1 MLSARRPR
9 RPPQEPV
16 ALHDRAMDNLRFIR
30 ETMERSASFT
40 AVSGGAGVGM
50 GVVAL
55 AASWIAWIQ
64 PTPERWIAV
73 WLGAAALS
81 FLTAL
86 AGMALKARAAEMPL
100 ASGPGRKFASS
111 FAPPIVIGGILTL
124 ALYLNGQVHLLPGT
138 WLLLYGT
145 AVVTGG
151 AHSVRVIPL
160 MGIGFILVGALAL
173 FAPAAWGDAFMA
185 AGFGV
190 LHVAFGALIARR
202 HGG

>member
-1 MLSARRPR
+1 MLPARKARPR
-9 RPPQEPV
+9 QEPV
-16 ALHDRAMDNLRFIR
+16 ALSDRAMDNLRFIR

-50 GVVAL
+50 GLLAL
-55 AASWIAWIQ
+55 AASWVAQLQ
-64 PTPERWIAV
+64 PSPVRWVTI
-73 WLGAAALS
+73 WLGAALLS
-81 FLTAL
+81 FLIAL
-86 AGMALKARAAEMPL
+86 AGMTLKARAAGMPL
-100 ASGPGRKFASS
+100 ASGPGRKFAVS
-111 FAPPIVIGGILTL
+111 FAPPIVIGGILTA
-124 ALYLNGQVHLLPGT
+124 ALYLNGAVHLLPGT
-138 WLLLYGT
+138 WLLLYGA

-151 AHSVRVIPL
+151 AHSVRIIPL
-160 MGIGFILVGALAL
+160 MGLGFILLGAFAL